1 MNERLFFKREKSGA
15 GMGQRTIKQ
24 YDNKN
29 KVISQKKRKN
39 QQPRF
44 VKTHTEYYIRCD
56 REETNVCSTYSIN
69 HHV

>member
-1 MNERLFFKREKSGA
+1 MNERLFFKREKSGV

-39 QQPRF
+39 QL